1 MLYQDQTSVVCK
13 KQIFH
18 TDFILRCHYYITTF
32 DLYYTDQIQQT
43 T

>member
-1 MLYQDQTSVVCK
+1 MLYQDHTSVVRNK
-13 KQIFH
+13 
-18 TDFILRCHYYITTF
+18 FILRCHYYITTF